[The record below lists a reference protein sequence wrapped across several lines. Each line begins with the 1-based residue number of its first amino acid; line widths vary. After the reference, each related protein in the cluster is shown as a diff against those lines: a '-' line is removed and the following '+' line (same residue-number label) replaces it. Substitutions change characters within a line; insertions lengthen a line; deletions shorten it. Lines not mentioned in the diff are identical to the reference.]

1 MRIVI
6 GDDAALMREALSKLL
21 EDLGHAV
28 VATARTG
35 DELVAAC
42 AAHRPDAVIADIR
55 MPPSFVDEGIVAA
68 QRIRAD
74 RPGTAVLILSNHLH
88 LRYATELLGDMP
100 EGVGYLLKERV
111 AAAGALTDAL
121 ERLCQGE
128 CVVDPSIVSRVMG
141 RRAGGPTVSS
151 LSERESAVLQLMAE
165 GRSNR
170 GIAAELHVNERTVE
184 GHVGNIFMKLQID
197 DVERDNRRVVAVL
210 RWLRA

>member
-6 GDDAALMREALSKLL
+6 GDDAALMREALARLL
-21 EDLGHAV
+21 EDLGHDV
-28 VATARTG
+28 VAAARTG
-35 DELVAAC
+35 DELVEMC
-42 AAHRPDAVIADIR
+42 SAHRPDAVIADIR
-55 MPPSFVDEGIVAA
+55 MPPTFVDEGIVAA
-68 QRIRAD
+68 QRIRTE

-128 CVVDPSIVSRVMG
+128 CVVDPSIVGRVMS
-141 RRAGGPTVSS
+141 RRSGEPTIGA
-151 LSERESAVLQLMAE
+151 LTERERAVLQLMAE

-170 GIAAELHVNERTVE
+170 GIADELHVNERTVE

-197 DVERDNRRVVAVL
+197 DVDSDNRRVVAVL